1 MEPANEGGH
10 DVAVVWVEVISGPVK
25 IGRHDRAVV
34 DAVLPVVALAELD
47 ARNFCHGVG
56 LIGRLQ
62 GARQQGVL
70 AHRLRH
76 SLGVNAR

>member
-25 IGRHDRAVV
+25 IGWHDRAVV
-34 DAVLPVVALAELD
+34 DAVLPVIALTELD

-56 LIGRLQ
+56 LISWLQ
-62 GARQQGVL
+62 GASEQASSRIGCG
-70 AHRLRH
+70 AT
-76 SLGVNAR
+76 LG